1 MACFRERYYGI
12 RLLNT
17 FEIPSI
23 SDEKTWISIKIP
35 SISIE
40 NIRFR
45 SKKYWVFRIR
55 KFGLWM
61 IFAE

>member
-40 NIRFR
+40 NIR
-45 SKKYWVFRIR
+45 YWVFRIR

>member
-23 SDEKTWISIKIP
+23 SNEKTRISIKIP

-45 SKKYWVFRIR
+45 SKYWVFRIR

>member
-1 MACFRERYYGI
+1 MVCFRGRYYGI
-12 RLLNT
+12 QLLHI

-23 SDEKTWISIKIP
+23 SNEKPGISIKIP

-45 SKKYWVFRIR
+45 SKYWVFRIR

-61 IFAE
+61 VFAE

>member
-1 MACFRERYYGI
+1 MVCFRGRYYGI
-12 RLLNT
+12 QLLHI

-23 SDEKTWISIKIP
+23 SNEKPGISIKIP

-45 SKKYWVFRIR
+45 SKYWVFRIR
-55 KFGLWM
+55 KFCLWM
-61 IFAE
+61 VFAE